1 MVLDYQNKDYQMNN
15 LAVKTPNITDAEH
28 SKSNKKIYAKT
39 KGYSFKIYEKEWVL
53 DKNSTINLN
62 YIHQKLNDRV
72 LDGCISALVFY
83 ASNYSASHTYNVVA
97 RFNHMIKSTGSS
109 VINDT
114 MLINYRA
121 SLGKSHEWYLG
132 TVRGF
137 LRKWYELGYY
147 GVDEDV
153 IRLLDSWTIKGN
165 KKGDAVKRQDPQEG
179 PLSDNELQAFNEGA
193 VTAFEQN
200 LITLNEFA
208 ISLVTSNTGRRPVQI
223 SHLRVIDILC
233 GTNKRGDP
241 FYILNIPRAKH
252 SEGFRTQFNPLAVTQ
267 ELWAILSA
275 QSKSAIS
282 LVEESLGIELNED
295 DRQQVPLFPDYKRV
309 EKVGSLFEFRALLV
323 SDKLHIASNKVTDT
337 LQLVVAAAGI
347 NSERTGGELPI
358 DAYRLRYTTV
368 TRAAREGFGKLVIA
382 ELLDHR
388 DTQSAGIYIE
398 NIPEHVKRLDEAV
411 GFHLAPYAQAFAGVL
426 VDSERDAERGNDLS
440 SRIRTEEGSNIGTCG
455 EHGFC
460 GANVPIPCYT
470 CIHFQPWLDGPH
482 KEVYQD
488 LLDERERIKDIT
500 GDIEVA
506 AILDRSLVAVADV
519 IMRCEKRHA
528 ELKEQRGVDHA

>member
-1 MVLDYQNKDYQMNN
+1 MNN
-15 LAVKTPNITDAEH
+15 LAIINPSSNDKEH
-28 SKSNKKIYAKT
+28 YKSSKKIYAQT
-39 KGYSFKIYEKEWVL
+39 KGYSFYIEDDNWIL
-53 DKNSTINLN
+53 DKNKTVYLT
-62 YIHQKLNDRV
+62 QLK
-72 LDGCISALVFY
+72 SALKDEVLESVLKVLAFY
-83 ASNYSASHTYNVVA
+83 ASNSSPAHTANVASY
-97 RFNHMIKSTGSS
+97 FLHMIKATGASE
-109 VINDT
+109 VTDT

-121 SLGKSHEWYLG
+121 YLTTSKEYYLG

-153 IRLLDSWTIKGN
+153 VRLLDSWRIKGN
-165 KKGDAVKRQDPQEG
+165 RKGDAVKRQDPREG
-179 PLSDNELQAFNEGA
+179 PLSDIELQAFNEGS
-193 VTAFEQN
+193 VTAFEKS
-200 LITLNEFA
+200 LITLDEFTIA
-208 ISLVTSNTGRRPVQI
+208 LVTSNTGRRPIQI
-223 SHLRVIDILC
+223 SHLRIMDILC

-241 FYILNIPRAKH
+241 FYILNVPRAKH
-252 SEGFRTQFNPLAVTQ
+252 GEGFRVQFKHFAVTQ
-267 ELWAILSA
+267 DLWAILSA
-275 QSKSAIS
+275 QSKNAIS
-282 LVEESLGIELNED
+282 LVEESLGINLNEND
-295 DRQQVPLFPDYKRV
+295 YQQVPLFPDYARIA
-309 EKVGSLFEFRALLV
+309 KVDSLFEFRALLA
-323 SDKLHIASNKVTDT
+323 SDKLHIAADKITDT
-337 LQLVVAAAGI
+337 LQFIVGVSGI
-347 NSERTGGELPI
+347 KSERIDDDLPI
-358 DAYRLRYTTV
+358 NARRFRYTTG
-368 TRAAREGFGKLVIA
+368 TRAAREGFGELVIA
-382 ELLDHR
+382 ELLDHK
-388 DTQSAGIYIE
+388 DTQTAGVYIK

-426 VDSERDAERGNDLS
+426 VDSERDAERGHDLS

-506 AILDRSLVAVADV
+506 AILDRSIVAVADV